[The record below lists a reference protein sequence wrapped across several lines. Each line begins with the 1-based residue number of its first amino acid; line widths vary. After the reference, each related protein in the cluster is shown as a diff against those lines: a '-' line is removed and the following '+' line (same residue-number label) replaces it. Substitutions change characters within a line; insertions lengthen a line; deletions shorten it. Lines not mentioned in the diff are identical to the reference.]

1 MAPRNVF
8 GGNIP
13 PRPQKKSKDVAARK
27 DKPIP
32 SKTPIIKKPA
42 TAIKPTN
49 DVKKLSENEILI
61 RKSKEDV
68 KVQKNEEQSIVE
80 EQKIEEVVE
89 KEEQILEENILGR
102 KTKKKTIGLQKKVEI
117 IAVEEEEVLP
127 SSKAM
132 ELIEKS
138 RIRATEK
145 NLIKEAE
152 KKPRVVVDVP
162 KKTKARTRQKT
173 YQPATRLKRLDRSK
187 HMEYKYEMRSLL
199 VEIDILEEYRSNL
212 LASIW
217 AKGERQSTK
226 EAKQYIDEKMNEGI
240 LNENQ
245 HKSLLKIIESY
256 TIRR

>member
-27 DKPIP
+27 DKPIL

-102 KTKKKTIGLQKKVEI
+102 KTKKKTIGLQK
-117 IAVEEEEVLP
+117 
-127 SSKAM
+127 
-132 ELIEKS
+132 
-138 RIRATEK
+138 
-145 NLIKEAE
+145 
-152 KKPRVVVDVP
+152 
-162 KKTKARTRQKT
+162 
-173 YQPATRLKRLDRSK
+173 RSK
-187 HMEYKYEMRSLL
+187 L
-199 VEIDILEEYRSNL
+199 
-212 LASIW
+212 
-217 AKGERQSTK
+217 
-226 EAKQYIDEKMNEGI
+226 
-240 LNENQ
+240 
-245 HKSLLKIIESY
+245 
-256 TIRR
+256 